1 MPKLDVG
8 YKEEGVALDRQK
20 IKKLACA
27 RWIRNRDKNIVS
39 FRAERIAVNY
49 KGKETEKRKEKRKLE
64 LWISGLNDYSKYNS
78 FMACKSIEK

>member
-27 RWIRNRDKNIVS
+27 RWIRNRDKNIAS
-39 FRAERIAVNY
+39 FRAQRIAVKY
-49 KGKETEKRKEKRKLE
+49 KGKEKPKLE